1 VQVGRQQPVPVGI
14 GHLDE
19 RLDQQACSV
28 VDPDVQPAPRGD
40 DVFFSATGVTDG
52 DVLQG
57 VRYRGA
63 GATTESL
70 VMRSRSGTV
79 RRVHA
84 THDRS
89 KLRAMGGVRFG

>member
-1 VQVGRQQPVPVGI
+1 VGDRRHARGRD
-14 GHLDE
+14 LD
-19 RLDQQACSV
+19 RVLTSDDLCA
-28 VDPDVQPAPRGD
+28 GN

-79 RRVHA
+79 RRVQA
-84 THDRS
+84 RHDRA
-89 KLRAMGGVRFG
+89 KLRVITGERYG